1 MKLAVLIQCH
11 KSPEQINLVLDTM
24 QDERIDFFIHVDSKS
39 DINKQ
44 IMNRNDVIML
54 PDDLRVDVRWG
65 QFSQVQA
72 TLNLLSFARKFG
84 KYDFYCL
91 ISGQDFPIVS
101 ASKLCEYLSEHK
113 GDNFVNLFDSKNNGL
128 GLPNNYDKRND
139 IVFPQWLMA
148 RNLYIR
154 ILRRLWVAL
163 TGGYNHTYRIFKRK
177 QINNI
182 DYYFGAQWWCIN
194 NEFAE
199 WLLIYLGE
207 HCNFIDFFKKSSCP
221 DESFFQTLLMNSP
234 FADTRCDYLHYVDW
248 SEGKSSPKNLTV
260 SDYDKIISSGKF
272 FARKIDGNIELI
284 QMLKRNSSNLDEGK

>member
-11 KSPEQINLVLDTM
+11 KAPQQINILLDAM
-24 QDERIDFFIHVDSKS
+24 QGEGIDCFVHVDKKS
-39 DINKQ
+39 DINNQ
-44 IMNRNDVIML
+44 IISRSNVIL
-54 PDDLRVDVRWG
+54 IPDNLRVDVQWG

-72 TLNLLSFARKFG
+72 TLNLLSFAKKFG
-84 KYDFYCL
+84 NYDFYCL

-101 ASKLCEYLSEHK
+101 ARELCEYLSEHK
-113 GDNFVNLFDSKNNGL
+113 NNNFVNLFTSKNNGL

-148 RNLYIR
+148 RNLFTR

-163 TGGYNHTYRIFKRK
+163 TGGYNHTYKLFKRR

-182 DYYFGAQWWCIN
+182 DYYFGPQWWCVN
-194 NEFAE
+194 NKFAG
-199 WLLIYLGE
+199 WLLTYLEE
-207 HCNFIDFFKKSSCP
+207 HRQFIDFFKKSSCP

-248 SEGKSSPKNLTV
+248 SEGKNSPKNLTV

-284 QMLKRNSSNLDEGK
+284 QMLKRNSSNIIEGK